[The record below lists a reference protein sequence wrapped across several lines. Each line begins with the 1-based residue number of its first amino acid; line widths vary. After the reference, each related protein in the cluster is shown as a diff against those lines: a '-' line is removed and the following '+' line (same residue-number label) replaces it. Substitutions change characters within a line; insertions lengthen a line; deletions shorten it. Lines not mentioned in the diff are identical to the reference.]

1 MQSPAKYAYLL
12 TRQLEAHEAQYA
24 AEWQIRETRANET
37 SSALR
42 RAIESKLRGRRAEE
56 AEALRL
62 DILVFIQGSNIF
74 GRGSYSKY
82 CKSLETGVTH

>member
-1 MQSPAKYAYLL
+1 MQTPAKYAYLL

-62 DILVFIQGSNIF
+62 DIYPEQQHIWARFI
-74 GRGSYSKY
+74 
-82 CKSLETGVTH
+82 LEIL